1 MKWPFKWKLSA
12 CTYTRC
18 YLFFKIL
25 QNEIWKSGRNL
36 PLATFGSERVHRNK
50 LLKKESY
57 CNFRLTVLWGAHKP
71 GIINKL
77 KLNTRN
83 KALLFKTFWLSAL
96 RSVLTEAISAWTGL
110 YYSWIPGLWIAWILR
125 KVSLFCGTYQPRPH
139 GFSLKNG
146 NCPGNEVA
154 ERTLVQLGPHYTG
167 VCTPPPPFPTG
178 SLIHLCL
185 KLRFFSLQFPVFNR
199 NGL

>member
-139 GFSLKNG
+139 GFSLKKWEQPWG
-146 NCPGNEVA
+146 RGCG
-154 ERTLVQLGPHYTG
+154 TYS
-167 VCTPPPPFPTG
+167 CTARAPLYWSMYPPPPLPTG